1 MSLPTK
7 SREHSWRYEV
17 WNRAGYTGRTLTG
30 VQGGNLRWQK
40 NQAIKGQGDLN
51 VVENDNGALLNVFIK
66 PVLTIKGWGDGAG
79 PNGDDQ
85 PYGLWIPSF
94 PTRSFVSS
102 SWSGTVSLVSLEALL
117 TYTSAASGL
126 NTGNNITVLIPQGTV
141 VTDWIGAA
149 LTAAGIGNFAIQASP
164 KTENAPQA
172 YTNGETLLQ
181 VINAELDRIGYSS
194 LYSDM
199 AGTLRA
205 DPYVLPQDRPE
216 SFSDLRPFDV
226 GGNPIFSTAF
236 EFTDNAPNVPNR
248 VRAVGKPV
256 GWLAGQT
263 AVAKNDDPNSP
274 YSPINRDGRI
284 VEKVYTDVN
293 ALSQAEVQSYANQQ
307 LINLSKDG
315 RKATVSFLHL
325 PGIAINNVVYLNA
338 PRAGAPMF
346 ATVDSLDVDLNVLNA
361 PMGMSSATLSSVNVV
376 EEGEAA

>member
-1 MSLPTK
+1 MIPTK
-7 SREHSWRYEV
+7 KRVHSWRYEV
-17 WNRAGYTGRTLTG
+17 WDRTGYTGRSLKG
-30 VQGGNLRWQK
+30 VQGGNLGWQK
-40 NQAIKGQGDLN
+40 NQAIKGQGSLN
-51 VVENDNGALLNVFIK
+51 VIQNDNGPLLSVFIK
-66 PVLTIKGWGDGAG
+66 PVLTIEGWGGGTG

-85 PYGLWIPSF
+85 AYGLWIPSF

-102 SWSGTVSLVSLEALL
+102 SWSGSVALVSLEALL
-117 TYTSAASGL
+117 TYTSAASVL
-126 NTGNNITVLIPQGTV
+126 NTGNNITVLIPSGTV
-141 VTDWIGAA
+141 ITDWIGNA
-149 LTAAGIGNFAIQASP
+149 LTAAGIGNFAITAST
-164 KTENAPQA
+164 KTENAPQT

-205 DPYVLPQDRPE
+205 DPYVLPADRPE

-226 GGNPIFSTAF
+226 NGNSIFSTAF

-284 VEKVYTDVN
+284 VEKVYTEVN
-293 ALSQAEVQSYANQQ
+293 ALSHAEVQSYANQQ
-307 LINLSKDG
+307 LVNLSKDG
-315 RKATVSFLHL
+315 RKAVVKFLHL
-325 PGIAINNVVYLNA
+325 PGLAINNVVYLNA
-338 PRAGAPMF
+338 TRAGAPMF
-346 ATVDSLDVDLNVLNA
+346 ATVDSLDVDLNVTNA

-376 EEGEAA
+376 EEEAA